1 MLALDLSADPS
12 CSNFG
17 EVSLVVTNRKFFFYY
32 YLFFYF

>member
-17 EVSLVVTNRKFFFYY
+17 EVSLVVTDWIFFF
-32 YLFFYF
+32 